1 MDSKGNLTATYK
13 LANNT
18 TFTASYAG
26 DYHYAPATATRA
38 VSDQVKV
45 AQALSGYYTTTTY
58 SGTTYRVYHHTA
70 QPTVTTTVSPN
81 KSGQCVHLQVQQYYG
96 GAWHTLSTSGCFT
109 LTSKSAVA
117 ARLSLSHAVNQ
128 KFRVRSEYVHSS
140 KDATNVSTWGG
151 WQYLTVRT

>member
-1 MDSKGNLTATYK
+1 VDGKGNLTATYK
-13 LANNT
+13 LAHNA

-26 DYHYAPATATRA
+26 DHRYAPATATRT

-70 QPTVTTTVSPN
+70 QPTATTTVSPD
-81 KSGQCVHLQVQQYYG
+81 KSGQCVHFQVQQYYS

-109 LTSKSAVA
+109 LGSKSTVA

-140 KDATNVSTWGG
+140 KDTTNVSTWGG